1 MRISDTCPRMDKGS
15 NGYTLIE
22 ILVII
27 SIMGGIAGLAAPRLS
42 VVYERVK
49 ASSEKSEVLRQISE
63 LGYKAF
69 EGARGFELV
78 RFPQN
83 EDEADLPLDLPGGWE
98 IVTDQ
103 PVRYTASGI
112 CLGGTLYI
120 RNNANSMRVRLE
132 PPRGIPVVE

>member
-1 MRISDTCPRMDKGS
+1 MDKGS
-15 NGYTLIE
+15 TGYTLLE
-22 ILVII
+22 IIVII
-27 SIMGGIAGLAAPRLS
+27 SIMGGIAGLAVPRLS
-42 VVYERVK
+42 VFYESVK
-49 ASSEKSEVLRQISE
+49 ASGEKSEVLRQISE

-83 EDEADLPLDLPGGWE
+83 EDEPDLPLDLPDGWE
-98 IVTDQ
+98 IFTDQ
-103 PVRYTASGI
+103 PVRYTAKGI

-120 RNNANSMRVRLE
+120 KNKAGSMRVRLE